1 MKVRRFYRPGAVCAV
16 PNESLREAARKMRR
30 GALSCLPVVDSE
42 RVVGIV
48 TERDLVEA
56 VANGAAPA
64 GALVSDYMNDDG
76 SVSVGLDDD
85 STTAELK
92 MLAIGCRHLPVVDGD
107 RLIGMVSARDLY
119 LMQART
125 RDPVPSLTG
134 AALDRDRG
142 DWPDEAPP
150 DVDSES

>member
-1 MKVRRFYRPGAVCAV
+1 MKVRRFYRPGAVCAR

-30 GALSCLPVVDSE
+30 GGLSCLPVVDGE

-56 VANGAAPA
+56 VARGAAPA
-64 GALVSDYMNDDG
+64 GALVTDYMGDDG

-85 STTAELK
+85 STAAELK
-92 MLAIGCRHLPVVDGD
+92 MLAIGCRHLPVVDRE
-107 RLIGMVSARDLY
+107 RLVGMVSARDLY
-119 LMQART
+119 LMHART
-125 RDPVPSLTG
+125 HELEPSL
-134 AALDRDRG
+134 AAATLNRDRG